1 MAMRYKLEEQVND
14 NEKAAEEELNN
25 DQNAKGITIK
35 IKKKTLKTGAVI
47 IIVLAIVLGFLLTQ
61 TRKIDGTWIRVADDN
76 DLVGMIVKV
85 ENGEGVIVKTSPNNS
100 LGYGF
105 SEGQIKWKNIKKT
118 GWGQYTFSDLVSED
132 ESATTFYD
140 GSVSRMEVSMN
151 GKKLTLT
158 VQAGELSGRTG
169 WYQEWEKK

>member
-85 ENGEGVIVKTSPNNS
+85 ENGEGVIVKTSP
-100 LGYGF
+100 
-105 SEGQIKWKNIKKT
+105 K
-118 GWGQYTFSDLVSED
+118 
-132 ESATTFYD
+132 
-140 GSVSRMEVSMN
+140 
-151 GKKLTLT
+151 
-158 VQAGELSGRTG
+158 EL
-169 WYQEWEKK
+169 